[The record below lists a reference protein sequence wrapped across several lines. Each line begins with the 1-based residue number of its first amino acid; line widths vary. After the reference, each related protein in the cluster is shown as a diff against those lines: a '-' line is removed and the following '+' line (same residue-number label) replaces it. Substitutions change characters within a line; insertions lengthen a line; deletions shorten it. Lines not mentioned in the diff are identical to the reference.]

1 MGDTNNLFIN
11 VPQPNALDV
20 ENFATIITN
29 VSRKIQYTAI
39 VHIDN
44 IDNSITFRMFPVLLR
59 LLVILLM
66 RQWSLIHPHL
76 LRSMFERI
84 DIQDTFVE
92 YIIHSYNVRCSLY
105 TSMRDAVTEYKM
117 FISSDG
123 TSESLRILLILCQVT
138 PSVTSFNEFFGFSFW
153 A

>member
-1 MGDTNNLFIN
+1 
-11 VPQPNALDV
+11 
-20 ENFATIITN
+20 
-29 VSRKIQYTAI
+29 
-39 VHIDN
+39 
-44 IDNSITFRMFPVLLR
+44 
-59 LLVILLM
+59 
-66 RQWSLIHPHL
+66 
-76 LRSMFERI
+76 MFERI

-138 PSVTSFNEFFGFSFW
+138 PSVTSFNEFFGFSF
-153 A
+153 

>member
-66 RQWSLIHPHL
+66 RQ
-76 LRSMFERI
+76 
-84 DIQDTFVE
+84 
-92 YIIHSYNVRCSLY
+92 
-105 TSMRDAVTEYKM
+105 
-117 FISSDG
+117 
-123 TSESLRILLILCQVT
+123 
-138 PSVTSFNEFFGFSFW
+138 
-153 A
+153 